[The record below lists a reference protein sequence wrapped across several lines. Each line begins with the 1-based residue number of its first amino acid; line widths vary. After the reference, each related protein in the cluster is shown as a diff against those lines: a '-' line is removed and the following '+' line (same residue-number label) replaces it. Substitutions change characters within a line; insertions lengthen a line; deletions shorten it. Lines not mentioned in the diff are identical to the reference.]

1 MLELISKA
9 FFKHKEKE
17 ALRVCIK
24 AIVHCISN
32 SQGKLKTCAQ
42 NIYFSLQD
50 TLVRERLVYFDLT
63 LFVIDNF
70 RTMKINVNS
79 FQCAAKK

>member
-1 MLELISKA
+1 MLGLIREA
-9 FFKHKEKE
+9 FFKHKEKK

-32 SQGKLKTCAQ
+32 SEGKLKACAQ
-42 NIYFSLQD
+42 KIYFSLQD

-63 LFVIDNF
+63 LFVIANF
-70 RTMKINVNS
+70 PRMKINVNS
-79 FQCAAKK
+79 F